1 MHNCRAKGR
10 REQGS
15 CRSDS
20 AASMWSVHHLP
31 VSPFFDT
38 DAELVDRGGQEF
50 VEVGI
55 RLDAELALA
64 GPEVCLALPAAGLLA
79 QDLDLLTRDRSVP
92 RPPPG
97 LRWGRID

>member
-1 MHNCRAKGR
+1 MHNCRARGR
-10 REQGS
+10 REQRS

-20 AASMWSVHHLP
+20 AASMWPVRHLP

-92 RPPPG
+92 RTPPG
-97 LRWGRID
+97 LG